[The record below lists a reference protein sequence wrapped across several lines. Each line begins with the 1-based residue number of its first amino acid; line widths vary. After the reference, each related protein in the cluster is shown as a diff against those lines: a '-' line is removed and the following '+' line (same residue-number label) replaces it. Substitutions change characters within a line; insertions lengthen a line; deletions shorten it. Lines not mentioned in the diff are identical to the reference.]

1 VARGSATAP
10 DRAQSHSS
18 GHRALPGQGKSP
30 SVAVVPVR
38 DELART
44 DPPEDL
50 PAVAAGTWRAI
61 LSDMAA
67 LRTLREVDMP
77 LVLAFCEAAYVH
89 HEASAI
95 IHKAGVMIKGDHG
108 PTPNPMLRVQKDAA
122 GTMRQLADVL
132 GLNPMARIR
141 GNLMEVSGQS
151 LALGIRDRHQE
162 LAHRRLRFLA
172 RRVAALRL
180 PAALLGLDESAAAL
194 GADLARPSLDPEP
207 LAALRAALGRVHSDV
222 GDVLPAALAALP
234 HVTLH
239 GASSRSLLVT
249 TPPLW

>member
-1 VARGSATAP
+1 MARGSAPAP
-10 DRAQSHSS
+10 DRAQSRSS

-67 LRTLREVDMP
+67 LRTLREVDML

-141 GNLMEVSGQS
+141 GNLMEVRASHWPSGFATATRS
-151 LALGIRDRHQE
+151 LLIAVCASL
-162 LAHRRLRFLA
+162 
-172 RRVAALRL
+172 RVAKPLFVCRRRSSVSMSL
-180 PAALLGLDESAAAL
+180 PPHF
-194 GADLARPSLDPEP
+194 GADLPRPSLDPEP
-207 LAALRAALGRVHSDV
+207 APALLAALGGVHADV
-222 GDVLPAALAALP
+222 GDVLPAVLAALP

-239 GASSRSLLVT
+239 RASSRSLLVT
-249 TPPLW
+249 TPSLC